1 MILKP
6 RIKGFL
12 CTTAH
17 PIGCAMDVKNQID
30 HVKQAGAIP
39 NGPKRVLVI
48 GASGGYGLAS
58 RITAAFGCGA
68 ATIGVF
74 FERPAVNNRTAS
86 PGWYKSAAF
95 THAAREA
102 GLYAANLNGDAF
114 SAALKQA
121 TIDLIKRDLGQVD
134 MVIYSL
140 AAPARQLPDGSLVR
154 STLKPIGEPF
164 EGSTIDLNSGEL
176 RTVSLEPASQQEVN
190 DTIKVMGGED
200 WELWMAALLKANV
213 LAKGCIT
220 TNYTYLGS
228 EVTWPIYYH
237 GTIGK
242 AKEDLDRAAR
252 ALVEPMAKINGHAY
266 VAVMK
271 GLMTQA
277 ASAIPGMSIYLSLL
291 FKAMKAKGTH
301 EGCIEQTTRLFKNL
315 FVDAALQ
322 KDESGRLRLDDWELS
337 EDIQTFVKANWSK
350 VSADNLMDISDF
362 AGYRQ
367 AFLQMHGFDFDG
379 VDYDAEVD
387 PEVPMP
393 LEFGD
398 SAGA

>member
-1 MILKP
+1 MMIIKP

-12 CTTAH
+12 CTTSH
-17 PIGCAMDVKNQID
+17 PLGCETDVKNQIE
-30 HVKQAGAIP
+30 HVKQAGAIAD
-39 NGPKRVLVI
+39 GPKRVLVI

-74 FERPAVNNRTAS
+74 FERPAVKNRTAS

-95 THAAREA
+95 TRAAEDA

-114 SAALKQA
+114 SAELKQA
-121 TIDLIKRDLGQVD
+121 TIELIKKDLGQID

-140 AAPARQLPDGSLVR
+140 AAPALQLPDGSLVR

-164 EGSTIDLNSGEL
+164 EGATIDLNSGEL

-200 WELWMAALLKANV
+200 WELWMAALLAADV
-213 LAKGCIT
+213 LAEGCIT

-242 AKEDLDRAAR
+242 AKEDLDRAAL
-252 ALVEPMAKINGHAY
+252 ALAQPLKKVNGRAY

-291 FKAMKAKGTH
+291 FKVMKAKGTH

-315 FVDAALQ
+315 FVDSALQ
-322 KDESGRLRLDDWELS
+322 MDESGRLRMDDWELS
-337 EDIQTFVKANWSK
+337 ADIQTFVKANWSK
-350 VSADNLMDISDF
+350 VTAENLMEISDF

-367 AFLQMHGFDFDG
+367 AFLQMHGFDFPG
-379 VDYDAEVD
+379 VDYEAEID
-387 PEVPMP
+387 PEVLMP
-393 LEFGD
+393 LAFGE
-398 SAGA
+398 

>member
-1 MILKP
+1 MIIKP

-17 PIGCAMDVKNQID
+17 PLGCAMDVQKQIA
-30 HVKQAGAIP
+30 HVQQSGTIAA
-39 NGPKRVLVI
+39 GPKRVLVI

-74 FERPAVNNRTAS
+74 FERPAVKNRTAS

-95 THAAREA
+95 TRQAHAA
-102 GLYAANLNGDAF
+102 GLYATNINGDAF
-114 SAALKQA
+114 SAELKQA
-121 TIDLIKRDLGQVD
+121 TIDLIKRDLEQVD

-154 STLKPIGEPF
+154 STLKPVGEPF
-164 EGSTIDLNSGEL
+164 EGATIELNSGEL
-176 RTVSLEPASQQEVN
+176 RSVSLEPASQQEVN
-190 DTIKVMGGED
+190 DTVKVMGGED
-200 WELWMAALLKANV
+200 WELWMAALLEAGV
-213 LAKGCIT
+213 LADGCMT

-242 AKEDLDRAAR
+242 AMEDLDRAAR
-252 ALVEPMAKINGHAY
+252 ALQVPLAAVHGKAY

-291 FKAMKAKGTH
+291 FKIMKQKGSH
-301 EGCIEQTTRLFKNL
+301 EGCVEQTTRLFQNL
-315 FVDAALQ
+315 FNGDALQ
-322 KDESGRLRLDDWELS
+322 LDESGRLRLDDWELQD
-337 EDIQTFVKANWSK
+337 DIQAFVKANWAK
-350 VSADNLMDISDF
+350 VTADNLMEISDF

-367 AFLQMHGFDFDG
+367 AFLQMHGFDFPE
-379 VDYDAEVD
+379 VDYEAEID
-387 PEVPMP
+387 PEVGMT
-393 LEFGD
+393 LAFG
-398 SAGA
+398 A

>member
-1 MILKP
+1 MIIKP

-17 PIGCAMDVKNQID
+17 PLGCAMDVQKQIA
-30 HVKQAGAIP
+30 HVQQAGTIAA
-39 NGPKRVLVI
+39 GPKRVLVI

-74 FERPAVNNRTAS
+74 FERPAVKNRTAS

-95 THAAREA
+95 TRQAHAA
-102 GLYAANLNGDAF
+102 GLYATNINGDAF
-114 SAALKQA
+114 SAELKQA
-121 TIDLIKRDLGQVD
+121 TIDLIKRDLEQVD

-154 STLKPIGEPF
+154 STLKPVGEPF
-164 EGSTIDLNSGEL
+164 EGATIELNSGEL
-176 RTVSLEPASQQEVN
+176 RSVSLEPASQQEVN
-190 DTIKVMGGED
+190 DTVKVMGGED
-200 WELWMAALLKANV
+200 WELWMAALLEAGV
-213 LAKGCIT
+213 LADGCMT

-252 ALVEPMAKINGHAY
+252 ALQVPLAAVHGKAY

-291 FKAMKAKGTH
+291 FKIMKQKGSH
-301 EGCIEQTTRLFKNL
+301 EGCVEQTTRLFQNL
-315 FVDAALQ
+315 FNGDALQ
-322 KDESGRLRLDDWELS
+322 LDESGRLRLDDWELQD
-337 EDIQTFVKANWSK
+337 DIQAFVKANWAK
-350 VSADNLMDISDF
+350 VTADNLMEISDF

-367 AFLQMHGFDFDG
+367 AFLQMHGFDFPG
-379 VDYDAEVD
+379 VDYEAEID
-387 PEVPMP
+387 PEVGMT
-393 LEFGD
+393 LAFG
-398 SAGA
+398 A

>member
-1 MILKP
+1 MIIKP

-17 PIGCAMDVKNQID
+17 PLGCAMDVQKQIA
-30 HVKQAGAIP
+30 HVQQSGTIAA
-39 NGPKRVLVI
+39 GPKRVLVI

-74 FERPAVNNRTAS
+74 FERPAVKNRTAS

-95 THAAREA
+95 TRQAHAA
-102 GLYAANLNGDAF
+102 GLYATNINGDAF
-114 SAALKQA
+114 SAELKQA
-121 TIDLIKRDLGQVD
+121 TIDLIKRDLEQVD

-154 STLKPIGEPF
+154 STLKPVGEPF
-164 EGSTIDLNSGEL
+164 EGATIELNSGEL
-176 RTVSLEPASQQEVN
+176 RSVSLEPASQQEVN
-190 DTIKVMGGED
+190 DTVKVMGGED
-200 WELWMAALLKANV
+200 WELWMAALLEAGV
-213 LAKGCIT
+213 LADGCMT

-252 ALVEPMAKINGHAY
+252 ALQVPLAAVHGKAY

-291 FKAMKAKGTH
+291 FKIMKQKGSH
-301 EGCIEQTTRLFKNL
+301 EGCVEQTTRLFQNL
-315 FVDAALQ
+315 FNGDALQ
-322 KDESGRLRLDDWELS
+322 LDESGRLRLDDWELQD
-337 EDIQTFVKANWSK
+337 DIQAFVKANWAK
-350 VSADNLMDISDF
+350 VTADNLMEISDF

-367 AFLQMHGFDFDG
+367 AFLQMHGFDFPE
-379 VDYDAEVD
+379 VDYEAEID
-387 PEVPMP
+387 PEVGMT
-393 LEFGD
+393 LAFG
-398 SAGA
+398 A

>member
-1 MILKP
+1 
-6 RIKGFL
+6 
-12 CTTAH
+12 
-17 PIGCAMDVKNQID
+17 MDVKNQID
-30 HVKQAGAIP
+30 HVKQAGAIT

-58 RITAAFGCGA
+58 RITAAFGCSA

-95 THAAREA
+95 THAAQEA

-176 RTVSLEPASQQEVN
+176 RSVSLEPASQQEVN

-213 LAKGCIT
+213 LANGCIT

-301 EGCIEQTTRLFKNL
+301 KGCIEQTTRLFKNL
-315 FVDAALQ
+315 FMDAALQ

-337 EDIQTFVKANWSK
+337 EDIQAFVKANWSK
-350 VSADNLMDISDF
+350 VTADNLMDISDF

-367 AFLQMHGFDFDG
+367 AFLHMHGFDFDG

-393 LEFGD
+393 LEFGE
-398 SAGA
+398 STGA